1 MSNNLDFLTVNYLE
15 RHLDSRYYGNGWQAL
30 ARVQG
35 YQILN
40 PALFAVSGKPYQRLP
55 QLLLTGAWPS
65 SGGGLNYQLYGE
77 AVHFQQTDLVTGA
90 PAGPV
95 ADPGLELSAVVGLH
109 QTGGWGPLHRL
120 STERHRTRR

>member
-1 MSNNLDFLTVNYLE
+1 MKAAEVRSMSVTAPRRCQICIPTCVYEYVSDDSYLRDLSNNLDFLTVNYLE

-55 QLLLTGAWPS
+55 QLLFTGAWPP
-65 SGGGLNYQLYGE
+65 
-77 AVHFQQTDLVTGA
+77 V
-90 PAGPV
+90 PA
-95 ADPGLELSAVVGLH
+95 A
-109 QTGGWGPLHRL
+109 
-120 STERHRTRR
+120 